1 MHELSLCRSIE
12 TIVLRAA
19 GGRRVGIIEIDVG
32 DLRQVVPS
40 TLEYCWGLVVAET
53 ALAGSRLEV
62 NHIPAVLECEDCEHK
77 TTLDDLPI
85 MKCESCGSQNVR
97 VVSGEEFMVA
107 AIQLES

>member
-19 GGRRVGIIEIDVG
+19 EGRRVGVVEVDVG

-40 TLEYCWGLVVAET
+40 TLEYCWGLVVAGT
-53 ALAGSRLEV
+53 ALAGSRLDV
-62 NHIPAVLECEDCEHK
+62 THIPAVLECENCGHK

-85 MKCESCGSQNVR
+85 MKCESCGNTDVR
-97 VVSGEEFMVA
+97 VISGEEFMVA